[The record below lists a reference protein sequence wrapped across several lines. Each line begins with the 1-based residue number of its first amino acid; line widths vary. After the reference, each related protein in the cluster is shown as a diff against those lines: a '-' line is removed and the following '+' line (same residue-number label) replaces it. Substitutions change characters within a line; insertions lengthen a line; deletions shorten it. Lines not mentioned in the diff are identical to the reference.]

1 MDRNALVVNGLTK
14 RYQDFTLDGVSFT
27 VPQGSIVGLIG
38 ENGAGKSTTLHAVL
52 GLIGRDGGTVE
63 LLGLPDDTLD
73 DQVRNQIGVVFDGNS
88 YPEMLTPRKLGR
100 VMGKIYRTWDPDRYA
115 ALLQQLAL
123 PADKRIKALSKGMKM
138 KLALAVAFSHHAKL
152 LVLDEA
158 TSGLDPADMVACRR
172 QDYEWEVLVADRDA
186 ARRKYPKAVVDPA
199 TMDEIMLLYVKGER
213 R

>member
-63 LLGLPDDTLD
+63 LLGLPDTALD
-73 DQVRNQIGVVFDGNS
+73 DGVRNQIGVVFDGNS

-158 TSGLDPADMVACRR
+158 TSGLDPGSPGR
-172 QDYEWEVLVADRDA
+172 
-186 ARRKYPKAVVDPA
+186 YPGPLPRVCPGGGPRHPG
-199 TMDEIMLLYVKGER
+199 LLPHHQ
-213 R
+213 